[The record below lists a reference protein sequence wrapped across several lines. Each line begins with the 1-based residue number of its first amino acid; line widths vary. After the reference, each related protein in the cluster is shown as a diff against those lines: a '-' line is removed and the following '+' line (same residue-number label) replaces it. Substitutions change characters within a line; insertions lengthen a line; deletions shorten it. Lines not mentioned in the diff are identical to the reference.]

1 MRRHPKIKLLDIV
14 VGALVLSALLYFL
27 YRIRIGLHYRWNW
40 GAIPQYLFRY
50 DPDKMRWVP
59 NILIEGLL
67 TTIRLSL
74 WATFLATLIGGTM
87 GLLRVSKS
95 LFARLVGSVYVQ
107 SIRNVPPL
115 VLLFIFY
122 YFIGD
127 QILSVVQFD
136 TFLNTAGDTAREIC
150 RIFFAPPPL
159 IPAFFSA
166 LIALSIFEGSYIT
179 EMVRAGIQSI
189 HFGQWEASRAL
200 GFNRRQQLYHIIL
213 PQAIRRILPP
223 LAGQLIST
231 IKDSAIVSV
240 VSIQELTF
248 QGLELMSA
256 TYLTFEIWITITAM
270 YVVLTL
276 SFSMAVSRM
285 EGRMNKAI

>member
-14 VGALVLSALLYFL
+14 LGALVLSALFYSL
-27 YRIRIGLHYRWNW
+27 YRVRIGLNYRWNW

-50 DPDKMRWVP
+50 DPDMMRWVP

-67 TTIRLSL
+67 TTIKLSL
-74 WATFLATLIGGTM
+74 WATFLATIIGGIM

-107 SIRNVPPL
+107 SVRNVPPL
-115 VLLFIFY
+115 VLLFIFF

-127 QILSVVQFD
+127 QILSAVKFD
-136 TFLNTAGDTAREIC
+136 TFIDTAGDTVKGIC
-150 RIFFAPPPL
+150 RVLFVPPPL

-166 LIALSIFEGSYIT
+166 LIALAIFEGSYIT

-200 GFNRRQQLYHIIL
+200 GFNRRQQLCHIIL
-213 PQAIRRILPP
+213 PQAVQRILPP
-223 LAGQLIST
+223 LPGS
-231 IKDSAIVSV
+231 
-240 VSIQELTF
+240 
-248 QGLELMSA
+248 
-256 TYLTFEIWITITAM
+256 
-270 YVVLTL
+270 
-276 SFSMAVSRM
+276 
-285 EGRMNKAI
+285 